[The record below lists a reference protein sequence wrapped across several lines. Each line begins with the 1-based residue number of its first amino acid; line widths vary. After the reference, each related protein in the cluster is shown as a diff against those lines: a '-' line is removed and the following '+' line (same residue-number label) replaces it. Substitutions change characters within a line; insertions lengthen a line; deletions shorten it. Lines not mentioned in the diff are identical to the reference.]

1 MHYFLYLIFPE
12 GAALKLLELVVA
24 LELLQVR
31 NIHITHAVHIAHVVH
46 ITHAV
51 HIAHVVHVTHVVH
64 PRLKIQMCITILR
77 IHNKIITERRTV
89 SYFKRRT
96 SKRSDQTIDKKGD
109 ILFLLLFVQMYILYT
124 SLKVVEALVG
134 GARDE
139 DEG

>member
-1 MHYFLYLIFPE
+1 MMNYFLYLIFPE

-24 LELLQVR
+24 LELQVR
-31 NIHITHAVHIAHVVH
+31 NIH

-64 PRLKIQMCITILR
+64 PRLK
-77 IHNKIITERRTV
+77 
-89 SYFKRRT
+89 
-96 SKRSDQTIDKKGD
+96 
-109 ILFLLLFVQMYILYT
+109 
-124 SLKVVEALVG
+124 VVEALVG

>member
-64 PRLKIQMCITILR
+64 PRLK
-77 IHNKIITERRTV
+77 
-89 SYFKRRT
+89 
-96 SKRSDQTIDKKGD
+96 
-109 ILFLLLFVQMYILYT
+109 
-124 SLKVVEALVG
+124 VVEALVG